1 MKRIAALAITTGLLA
16 APALAQDAGKAAP
29 ARPETRDAAKDMGD
43 AYGDAARAMT
53 DSMMKMMGAM
63 FKMWNQAST
72 PLWSSSSQ
80 MFGDYGEWCSSCHA
94 QLSTIYDQLGDS
106 FDPDVHKK
114 LSDAELKKAAEAY
127 RKAHAGKDT
136 KK

>member
-1 MKRIAALAITTGLLA
+1 MKKLAALMIGTGLLA
-16 APALAQDAGKAAP
+16 SPALAQEADKGAP
-29 ARPETRDAAKDMGD
+29 AATGVQDMGD

-63 FKMWNQAST
+63 FRMWNQATT
-72 PLWSSSSQ
+72 PLWSSTSQ
-80 MFGDYGEWCSSCHA
+80 MFGEYGEWCSSCHA

-114 LSDAELKKAAEAY
+114 LSDADLKKAAEAY
-127 RKAHAGKDT
+127 RKAQEAR